1 VSQGQNPIAPE
12 EFVLR
17 RVHKN
22 HVDPGPPVVISY
34 VGFRPT
40 PDDTEGLSVYRERLV
55 TAAEVAASGRKSG
68 EYFVARL
75 SVRDLHAL
83 GLSVVADERAPGLAG
98 HAIIPELSFPE
109 YQRDKLRLRETQV
122 ALAALA
128 SQQIVQ
134 HPSA

>member
-1 VSQGQNPIAPE
+1 MSQGQNPIAPD

-55 TAAEVAASGRKSG
+55 TAAEVAASGRKAG
-68 EYFVARL
+68 EYSVARL

-83 GLSVVADERAPGLAG
+83 GLSVVADEQTPGPAG
-98 HAIIPELSFPE
+98 HALIPELSFPVC
-109 YQRDKLRLRETQV
+109 QRDKLRLRETQV
-122 ALAALA
+122 RLAALA
-128 SQQIVQ
+128 SPHIVQ
-134 HPSA
+134 HPSS